1 MIREIEEHALK
12 EWPSEAVGYI
22 YNDKYIMLKNVSTNP
37 TKGYSLSLKDKIML
51 NGLKDLTALVH
62 SHPVMDSNPSEMDMN
77 AHLATR
83 FNFWIIG
90 CDGTNTTNIRK
101 INYETSTKA

>member
-1 MIREIEEHALK
+1 MIKEIEKHALA
-12 EWPSEAVGYI
+12 EWPAECVGYVH
-22 YNDKYIMLKNVSTNP
+22 NGKYIKLDNNSNTP
-37 TKGYSLSLKDKIML
+37 TKGYSLSLKDKILL

-62 SHPVMDSNPSEMDMN
+62 SHPVMDNTPSKMDIN

-90 CDGTNTTNIRK
+90 CDGTNTTDIRK
-101 INYETSTKA
+101 LNYETSTKA